1 MGALGSIVGALL
13 ATVIRPSWWV
23 LALAGFLVRGGVL
36 LVAVPIVVPPTVAGV
51 MSQLAPTILGAVLIG
66 GPNTPVGVVVIVTAL
81 ILLAFLLVAG
91 GLGAWFDA
99 SLVAEA
105 CADDDL
111 GLDAEARQPWPHGL
125 GTARL
130 LPHAATAIVLA
141 VAAAQI
147 FGVAYNE
154 ATSPG
159 APTTP
164 FVVRVIS
171 QVPAQVI
178 ALFVVWLLAEAL
190 GGLAVRELLL
200 ARDAAE
206 RSTATEPR
214 VATATARAL
223 RRFVRP
229 SSLLTLLVTD
239 ALTLIVAV
247 PGWFAGARAWSQLR
261 LLITDGA
268 DDLGVGIGLAL
279 FLGVVLGWLVL
290 LGVALA
296 WRSAAWTAVVA
307 GRARA
312 EVEVTA
318 TA

>member
-1 MGALGSIVGALL
+1 MGALGSIAGALL
-13 ATVIRPSWWV
+13 ATVIRPTWWV
-23 LALAGFLVRGGVL
+23 LALAGFLVRGGVV
-36 LVAVPIVVPPTVAGV
+36 LVVLPIIVPPTVAGV

-66 GPNTPVGVVVIVTAL
+66 GPNMPVGVLVLVTAL
-81 ILLAFLLVAG
+81 VLLGFVLVAG
-91 GLGAWFDA
+91 GLGAWFDT
-99 SLVAEA
+99 SLVAAA

-111 GLDAEARQPWPHGL
+111 GLDAEVREPWPHGL
-125 GTARL
+125 GSARL
-130 LPHAATAIVLA
+130 LPHAATAIVFA

-147 FGVAYNE
+147 FAVAYNE

-178 ALFVVWLLAEAL
+178 VLFVVWLLAEAL
-190 GGLAVRELLL
+190 GGVALRELLL
-200 ARDAAE
+200 ARDV
-206 RSTATEPR
+206 SEPG
-214 VATATARAL
+214 VATAVVRAL

-239 ALTLIVAV
+239 VLTLVIAV
-247 PGWFAGARAWSQLR
+247 PGWFAGERAWSQLR

-268 DDLGVGIGLAL
+268 DDLAVGIGLAL

-296 WRSAAWTAVVA
+296 WRSAAWTALVA
-307 GRARA
+307 GRAPA
-312 EVEVTA
+312 VVE
-318 TA
+318 

>member
-13 ATVIRPSWWV
+13 ATVIRPSWWL

-36 LVAVPIVVPPTVAGV
+36 LVVIPIVVPPTVAGL
-51 MSQLAPTILGAVLIG
+51 MSQLAPTIVGAVLIG
-66 GPNTPVGVVVIVTAL
+66 GPNTPVGVVVVVTAL
-81 ILLAFLLVAG
+81 ILLVLLLVAG

-99 SLVAEA
+99 SLVAA
-105 CADDDL
+105 ASADADL
-111 GLDAEARQPWPHGL
+111 GLDADVREPWPHGL
-125 GTARL
+125 GTVRL
-130 LPHAATAIVLA
+130 LPHAATAIA
-141 VAAAQI
+141 FAIAAAQV
-147 FGVAYNE
+147 FAVAYNE

-164 FVVRVIS
+164 FVVRVVS

-178 ALFVVWLLAEAL
+178 VLFVVWLLAEAL
-190 GGLAVRELLL
+190 GGLALRELLL
-200 ARDAAE
+200 ARGAPE
-206 RSTATEPR
+206 RGVEPR
-214 VATATARAL
+214 VAAATVRAL

-229 SSLLTLLVTD
+229 SSLLTLLVTE
-239 ALTLIVAV
+239 ALTLVIAV

-261 LLITDGA
+261 QLITDGA
-268 DDLGVGIGLAL
+268 DDVAVGIGLAL
-279 FLGVVLGWLVL
+279 FLGVVLGSLVL

-296 WRSAAWTAVVA
+296 WRSTAWTAVVA

-312 EVEVTA
+312 EVQVTA

>member
-23 LALAGFLVRGGVL
+23 LALAGFLVRGGIL
-36 LVAVPIVVPPTVAGV
+36 LVAIPIVVPPTVAGV

-66 GPNTPVGVVVIVTAL
+66 GPNTPVGVVVVVTAL

-99 SLVAEA
+99 SLVAAA

-111 GLDAEARQPWPHGL
+111 GLDAEVREPWPHGL
-125 GTARL
+125 GSARL
-130 LPHAATAIVLA
+130 LPHAATAIVFA
-141 VAAAQI
+141 IAAAQI
-147 FGVAYNE
+147 FAVAYNE

-171 QVPAQVI
+171 QVPGQVI
-178 ALFVVWLLAEAL
+178 LLFVVWLLAEAL
-190 GGLAVRELLL
+190 GGLAFRELLL
-200 ARDAAE
+200 ARDT
-206 RSTATEPR
+206 SEPSA
-214 VATATARAL
+214 ATAVARGV

-229 SSLLTLLVTD
+229 SSVLTLLLTDLLTLV
-239 ALTLIVAV
+239 VAV

-307 GRARA
+307 GRAQP
-312 EVEVTA
+312 EIEVTV
-318 TA
+318 TV